1 MTKSYPEPPW
11 TLRGRAVA
19 FPLLLRRDLVAMPAP
34 LEPLSFGGRVPGVA
48 IVAWYGPGSS
58 LEYHELAVLAA
69 ARCGGRVGA
78 SVLELRVD
86 DPASEA
92 GGREVWGLDKRLAAF
107 DWAAAGRSE
116 TVRVGDGA
124 EFRFTARFR
133 HLFGRALPIPAVPLR
148 AFVAREGRPYAFAV
162 RVSGRVRPVRLEE
175 EGIVAWSHAPRG
187 IGEAVDPETTPRA
200 ARPGHARSGEP
211 RTGIRLAGLP
221 RLGPGF
227 GLAFERLHARV
238 DAPRP
243 I

>member
-1 MTKSYPEPPW
+1 
-11 TLRGRAVA
+11 
-19 FPLLLRRDLVAMPAP
+19 
-34 LEPLSFGGRVPGVA
+34 
-48 IVAWYGPGSS
+48 
-58 LEYHELAVLAA
+58 
-69 ARCGGRVGA
+69 
-78 SVLELRVD
+78 
-86 DPASEA
+86 
-92 GGREVWGLDKRLAAF
+92 
-107 DWAAAGRSE
+107 AGRSE

-162 RVSGRVRPVRLEE
+162 RVSGRVRPVRLE

-238 DAPRP
+238 DAPMAQGIDEMETQAAPRARGCAP
-243 I
+243 ADLTWP